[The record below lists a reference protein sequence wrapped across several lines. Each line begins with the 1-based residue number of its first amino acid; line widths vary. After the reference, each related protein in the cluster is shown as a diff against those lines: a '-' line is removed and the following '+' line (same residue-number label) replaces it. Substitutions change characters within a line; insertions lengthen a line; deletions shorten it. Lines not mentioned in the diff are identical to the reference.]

1 MSNRFTGKVAL
12 ITGAG
17 SGIGRAVA
25 VRLVQEGATVVGA
38 DVDEEGLAATAAS
51 LDGAPGTFQAFHLDV
66 SSRADCIAAV
76 QACVATHGGLDVLGN
91 IAGIVHSS
99 HFTDVTEDAYRRV
112 MAVNIDGPFFLA
124 QAAMPHLVER
134 AGHLINVSSNSGVH
148 GTPYLSAYSA
158 SKHALVGLTR
168 ALATEYVKTG
178 VRVNCIAPAGTATNI
193 TKNFRMPPDVDL
205 DLAMRMGGFRGQN
218 QPDEVA
224 AVFAFVASD
233 EAPGIHGA
241 VLRVDRG
248 LTVV

>member
-1 MSNRFTGKVAL
+1 MSGRFEDKVAF

-25 VRLVQEGATVVGA
+25 QRLAREGGTVVGA
-38 DVDEEGLAATAAS
+38 DVDDEGLAGTA
-51 LDGAPGTFQAFHLDV
+51 GALEGAAGTFQPVHLDV
-66 SSRADCIAAV
+66 ADRSACIAAV
-76 QACVATHGGLDVLGN
+76 EACVSAHGGLHVLGN
-91 IAGIVHSS
+91 IAGIVHAS

-112 MAVNIDGPFFLA
+112 MAINIDGPFFLA
-124 QAAMPHLVER
+124 QAAMPHLVR
-134 AGHLINVSSNSGVH
+134 SAGHLINVSSNSGVH
-148 GTPYLSAYSA
+148 GTPYLSAYST
-158 SKHALVGLTR
+158 SKHAIVGLTR

-178 VRVNCIAPAGTATNI
+178 VRVNCIAPAGTNTNI
-193 TKNFRMPPDVDL
+193 ARNFHMPTDVDI
-205 DLAMRMGGFRGQN
+205 DLAMRMAGFRGQN

-224 AVFAFVASD
+224 ALFAFVASD